1 MLNHY
6 AGTSPS
12 GVTHRDRFNY
22 LLDQYDF
29 TPGKLILIYLEFEII
44 SIDI

>member
-6 AGTSPS
+6 AGTSAN
-12 GVTHRDRFNY
+12 GVTRRDRFNY

-29 TPGKLILIYLEFEII
+29 TPGKLILFRIENNLN
-44 SIDI
+44 